1 MRDPLEGVDDDGCIR
16 TGADRTRVPAT
27 YEPVVEALVAAF
39 EGVRPPT
46 APASLLLYGSVAT
59 GQARPPGSDVDVL
72 VVGVPRAAA
81 ASVGE
86 DLSGRFRGLARE
98 VAVGAGQPA
107 DHQGDDDEAHGNRAF
122 LRHYCVLLAG
132 DDVTAGWPPFPADV
146 RAARGF
152 NGDLATCLARW
163 RREGGA
169 ASRLDR
175 PQAAA
180 LGRRVARKTLLA
192 AAGLVSV
199 HDATWT
205 TDRTTGAHRWA
216 EVDPAVGDDLREL
229 LAWAEGFSAA
239 TGAEVRRV
247 LGPHGAVQR
256 VADAFRDRI
265 GLWDLR

>member
-1 MRDPLEGVDDDGCIR
+1 M
-16 TGADRTRVPAT
+16 
-27 YEPVVEALVAAF
+27 
-39 EGVRPPT
+39 
-46 APASLLLYGSVAT
+46 LYGSVAT
-59 GQARPPGSDVDVL
+59 GQARPPGSDVDVV

-81 ASVGE
+81 TSVGE
-86 DLSGRFRGLARE
+86 DLSERFRGVARE
-98 VAVGAGQPA
+98 VALGAAQLA
-107 DHQGDDDEAHGNRAF
+107 DLEGDDDEAHGNRVF
-122 LRHYCVLLAG
+122 LRHYCVLVAG
-132 DDVTAGWPPFPADV
+132 DDVTAGWSPFPAD
-146 RAARGF
+146 ARGF
-152 NGDLATCLARW
+152 NGDIATCLVRW
-163 RREGGA
+163 RREGGGE
-169 ASRLDR
+169 SRLDR

-229 LAWAEGFSAA
+229 LAWAEGASSA

-247 LGPHGAVQR
+247 LGVHGAVQR